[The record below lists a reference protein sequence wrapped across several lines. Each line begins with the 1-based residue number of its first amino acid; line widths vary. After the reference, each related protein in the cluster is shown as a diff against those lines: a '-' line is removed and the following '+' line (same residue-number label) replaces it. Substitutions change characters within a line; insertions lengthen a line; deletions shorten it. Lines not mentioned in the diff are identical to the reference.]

1 MLRESQ
7 PPYLADMFIVLMKK
21 VHDRQTRSHKYYLQ
35 IPNTKINTF
44 ALKGARLWNKL
55 PAQICI
61 VLKRLKVSKI
71 N

>member
-1 MLRESQ
+1 M
-7 PPYLADMFIVLMKK
+7 
-21 VHDRQTRSHKYYLQ
+21 YLQ

-55 PAQICI
+55 PAQICS
-61 VLKRLKVSKI
+61 LETFKSFKKQLAKFM